1 MVFRWPVIAL
11 NALGNAALR
20 LVGLQPTTEH
30 DPVHSPQELRYLLA
44 GTQQAG
50 RLEPAEARIA
60 SRALVL
66 AERTAASLMT
76 PRTEVDAVPAGIGRH
91 ELLEFHADPT
101 TPYHLS
107 GLGPSARTIL
117 YCASGGRSAL
127 ACDTLREL
135 GYADVAHL
143 DGGFRPGRPLAGRGG
158 SRVELTG
165 ARQATAPAGRCV
177 WSPMMSVQNR
187 IATDDTRFRRRG
199 VCWSFGPAG
208 GHEEPPAQRSG

>member
-1 MVFRWPVIAL
+1 VVFRWPVTAL

-20 LVGLQPTTEH
+20 LVGLQPATGH

-143 DGGFRPGRPLAGRGG
+143 DGGFRAWKAAGRPVVAAGLR
-158 SRVELTG
+158 
-165 ARQATAPAGRCV
+165 
-177 WSPMMSVQNR
+177 
-187 IATDDTRFRRRG
+187 
-199 VCWSFGPAG
+199 
-208 GHEEPPAQRSG
+208 